1 MGVFTIKLN
10 KASFRK
16 LFFLFRKIIS
26 YQVCQVYRICHAFRG
41 CKVDSGGVGS
51 GVLEGEAGGEK
62 GGLVKK
68 QDKILELLFR
78 K

>member
-1 MGVFTIKLN
+1 MYLVGGVVLAIEAKTELDH
-10 KASFRK
+10 S
-16 LFFLFRKIIS
+16 
-26 YQVCQVYRICHAFRG
+26 
-41 CKVDSGGVGS
+41 VDSGGVGS
-51 GVLEGEAGGEK
+51 GILEGEAGGEK